1 MADLIGSVSLE
12 AFDGRIEPFQ
22 ENVHVLRRHQGQ
34 IQTALDTSE
43 SLIKDYPNSSLLYNI
58 RGVCHKAHG
67 QLEAA
72 VKCYEQALAIKPD
85 FAEVHSNLGNTLKKL
100 GQLESAVKNYEKALA
115 IKPDYAEAHC
125 NLGYALEKLGQV
137 DAGIN
142 HYERALAIKPDFP
155 LARFNL
161 SSIQLT
167 NGFLSEGFQNYEAR
181 WQWTKFTSPK
191 RQFSIPRWTGE
202 PLTGK
207 NILLWAEQGIGDEV
221 QYASLIPE
229 FKDLDCHV
237 GIECAAKLIEIFQW
251 SFPWAEVRE
260 AGAVNC
266 EGNEIYNLFD
276 YQIPFGSIAPLFRKT
291 MDDFSVRQ
299 KPFIPRLK
307 EGEKK
312 VRDKLKMR
320 EGELLIGLGWRSSKQ
335 SFHDLSVE
343 DLAPL
348 KSLKNVVFLAVQY
361 GECLAELNQLRSLGL
376 PIHYYTDVDQKDD
389 ISSTCALLGA
399 CDLVFSPGTAV
410 YQISASLGV
419 PTICFDAFKSRQ
431 NRIPWHPTS
440 RYLEL
445 LVKGNE
451 EEIYSLIRNCLNS
464 GALIN
469 RIIIEVIYPAIDH
482 IRELFD
488 SGKIGSAEQ
497 NLLRNIISKSL
508 SIFNQVPVVLD
519 SKKNVVVIAADPES
533 ILISESASASYHSDG
548 WNVSHLGDMSYAIDV
563 LFDLDFQKLVRKIW
577 KQKSG
582 ILLVVIFSQTSEG
595 LSFFADSINPNKTKS
610 DKQIKLALCGKISK
624 KTKINSDLLSDNIGD
639 VLQWSNTI
647 SQNIK

>member
-1 MADLIGSVSLE
+1 MAKGYRVE
-12 AFDGRIEPFQ
+12 E
-22 ENVHVLRRHQGQ
+22 
-34 IQTALDTSE
+34 
-43 SLIKDYPNSSLLYNI
+43 I
-58 RGVCHKAHG
+58 R
-67 QLEAA
+67 
-72 VKCYEQALAIKPD
+72 
-85 FAEVHSNLGNTLKKL
+85 
-100 GQLESAVKNYEKALA
+100 
-115 IKPDYAEAHC
+115 
-125 NLGYALEKLGQV
+125 EKLISILKDSDSGISGIEISKKINVSRITMTKYLKVFAAEGLLRQKNIGNVTLWFLEPGQ
-137 DAGIN
+137 
-142 HYERALAIKPDFP
+142 ESFDFP
-155 LARFNL
+155 DD
-161 SSIQLT
+161 
-167 NGFLSEGFQNYEAR
+167 Y
-181 WQWTKFTSPK
+181 
-191 RQFSIPRWTGE
+191 
-202 PLTGK
+202 
-207 NILLWAEQGIGDEV
+207 
-221 QYASLIPE
+221 
-229 FKDLDCHV
+229 FK
-237 GIECAAKLIEIFQW
+237 I
-251 SFPWAEVRE
+251 
-260 AGAVNC
+260 
-266 EGNEIYNLFD
+266 
-276 YQIPFGSIAPLFRKT
+276 
-291 MDDFSVRQ
+291 
-299 KPFIPRLK
+299 
-307 EGEKK
+307 
-312 VRDKLKMR
+312 
-320 EGELLIGLGWRSSKQ
+320 
-335 SFHDLSVE
+335 
-343 DLAPL
+343 
-348 KSLKNVVFLAVQY
+348 
-361 GECLAELNQLRSLGL
+361 
-376 PIHYYTDVDQKDD
+376 
-389 ISSTCALLGA
+389 
-399 CDLVFSPGTAV
+399 
-410 YQISASLGV
+410 
-419 PTICFDAFKSRQ
+419 
-431 NRIPWHPTS
+431 TS

-469 RIIIEVIYPAIDH
+469 RMIIEVIYPAIDH

>member
-1 MADLIGSVSLE
+1 MAKGYRVE
-12 AFDGRIEPFQ
+12 E
-22 ENVHVLRRHQGQ
+22 
-34 IQTALDTSE
+34 
-43 SLIKDYPNSSLLYNI
+43 I
-58 RGVCHKAHG
+58 R
-67 QLEAA
+67 
-72 VKCYEQALAIKPD
+72 
-85 FAEVHSNLGNTLKKL
+85 
-100 GQLESAVKNYEKALA
+100 
-115 IKPDYAEAHC
+115 
-125 NLGYALEKLGQV
+125 EKLISV
-137 DAGIN
+137 LKDSDSGISGIEISKKIN
-142 HYERALAIKPDFP
+142 VSRITMTKYLKVFAA
-155 LARFNL
+155 
-161 SSIQLT
+161 
-167 NGFLSEGFQNYEAR
+167 EGLL
-181 WQWTKFTSPK
+181 
-191 RQFSIPRWTGE
+191 RQ
-202 PLTGK
+202 K
-207 NILLWAEQGIGDEV
+207 NIGNVTLWFLEPGQESFNFPDE
-221 QYASLIPE
+221 Y
-229 FKDLDCHV
+229 FK
-237 GIECAAKLIEIFQW
+237 I
-251 SFPWAEVRE
+251 
-260 AGAVNC
+260 
-266 EGNEIYNLFD
+266 
-276 YQIPFGSIAPLFRKT
+276 
-291 MDDFSVRQ
+291 
-299 KPFIPRLK
+299 
-307 EGEKK
+307 
-312 VRDKLKMR
+312 
-320 EGELLIGLGWRSSKQ
+320 
-335 SFHDLSVE
+335 
-343 DLAPL
+343 
-348 KSLKNVVFLAVQY
+348 
-361 GECLAELNQLRSLGL
+361 
-376 PIHYYTDVDQKDD
+376 
-389 ISSTCALLGA
+389 
-399 CDLVFSPGTAV
+399 
-410 YQISASLGV
+410 
-419 PTICFDAFKSRQ
+419 
-431 NRIPWHPTS
+431 TS

-577 KQKSG
+577 KKKSG

>member
-1 MADLIGSVSLE
+1 MAKGYRVE
-12 AFDGRIEPFQ
+12 E
-22 ENVHVLRRHQGQ
+22 
-34 IQTALDTSE
+34 
-43 SLIKDYPNSSLLYNI
+43 I
-58 RGVCHKAHG
+58 R
-67 QLEAA
+67 
-72 VKCYEQALAIKPD
+72 
-85 FAEVHSNLGNTLKKL
+85 
-100 GQLESAVKNYEKALA
+100 
-115 IKPDYAEAHC
+115 
-125 NLGYALEKLGQV
+125 EKLISVLKDSDSGISGIEISKKINVSRITMTKYLKVFAAEGLLRQKNIGNVTLWFLEPGQ
-137 DAGIN
+137 
-142 HYERALAIKPDFP
+142 ESFDFP
-155 LARFNL
+155 
-161 SSIQLT
+161 
-167 NGFLSEGFQNYEAR
+167 
-181 WQWTKFTSPK
+181 
-191 RQFSIPRWTGE
+191 
-202 PLTGK
+202 
-207 NILLWAEQGIGDEV
+207 DE
-221 QYASLIPE
+221 Y
-229 FKDLDCHV
+229 FK
-237 GIECAAKLIEIFQW
+237 I
-251 SFPWAEVRE
+251 
-260 AGAVNC
+260 
-266 EGNEIYNLFD
+266 
-276 YQIPFGSIAPLFRKT
+276 
-291 MDDFSVRQ
+291 
-299 KPFIPRLK
+299 
-307 EGEKK
+307 
-312 VRDKLKMR
+312 
-320 EGELLIGLGWRSSKQ
+320 
-335 SFHDLSVE
+335 
-343 DLAPL
+343 
-348 KSLKNVVFLAVQY
+348 
-361 GECLAELNQLRSLGL
+361 
-376 PIHYYTDVDQKDD
+376 
-389 ISSTCALLGA
+389 
-399 CDLVFSPGTAV
+399 
-410 YQISASLGV
+410 
-419 PTICFDAFKSRQ
+419 
-431 NRIPWHPTS
+431 TS

-577 KQKSG
+577 KKKSG

>member
-1 MADLIGSVSLE
+1 MAKGYRVE
-12 AFDGRIEPFQ
+12 E
-22 ENVHVLRRHQGQ
+22 
-34 IQTALDTSE
+34 
-43 SLIKDYPNSSLLYNI
+43 I
-58 RGVCHKAHG
+58 R
-67 QLEAA
+67 
-72 VKCYEQALAIKPD
+72 
-85 FAEVHSNLGNTLKKL
+85 
-100 GQLESAVKNYEKALA
+100 
-115 IKPDYAEAHC
+115 
-125 NLGYALEKLGQV
+125 EKLISVLKDSDSGISGIEISKKINVSRITMTKYLKVFAAEGLLRQKNIGNVTLWFLEPGQ
-137 DAGIN
+137 
-142 HYERALAIKPDFP
+142 ESFDFP
-155 LARFNL
+155 DD
-161 SSIQLT
+161 
-167 NGFLSEGFQNYEAR
+167 Y
-181 WQWTKFTSPK
+181 
-191 RQFSIPRWTGE
+191 
-202 PLTGK
+202 
-207 NILLWAEQGIGDEV
+207 
-221 QYASLIPE
+221 
-229 FKDLDCHV
+229 FK
-237 GIECAAKLIEIFQW
+237 I
-251 SFPWAEVRE
+251 
-260 AGAVNC
+260 
-266 EGNEIYNLFD
+266 
-276 YQIPFGSIAPLFRKT
+276 
-291 MDDFSVRQ
+291 
-299 KPFIPRLK
+299 
-307 EGEKK
+307 
-312 VRDKLKMR
+312 
-320 EGELLIGLGWRSSKQ
+320 
-335 SFHDLSVE
+335 
-343 DLAPL
+343 
-348 KSLKNVVFLAVQY
+348 
-361 GECLAELNQLRSLGL
+361 
-376 PIHYYTDVDQKDD
+376 
-389 ISSTCALLGA
+389 
-399 CDLVFSPGTAV
+399 
-410 YQISASLGV
+410 
-419 PTICFDAFKSRQ
+419 
-431 NRIPWHPTS
+431 TS

-469 RIIIEVIYPAIDH
+469 RMIIEVIYPAIDH